1 MSPEERD
8 HLLFLEDILEAI
20 AKIERYTQGLSFET
34 FRENDM
40 AVDAVIRNFEVIGE
54 AVRHIPDNIKERY
67 PDVEWKEAAGF
78 RNILIHDYFGIDVE
92 AVWDTMKNNIP
103 TFKKHVIQPL
113 TSEQKVAP
121 ERFE

>member
-40 AVDAVIRNFEVIGE
+40 AVDAVIRIL
-54 AVRHIPDNIKERY
+54 RSSERRSDTF
-67 PDVEWKEAAGF
+67 PTTSK
-78 RNILIHDYFGIDVE
+78 RGIR
-92 AVWDTMKNNIP
+92 M
-103 TFKKHVIQPL
+103 
-113 TSEQKVAP
+113 
-121 ERFE
+121 

>member
-78 RNILIHDYFGIDVE
+78 RNILIYDYFGIDVE

>member
-1 MSPEERD
+1 MSPKGRN
-8 HLLFLEDILEAI
+8 HLVFLEDILEAI
-20 AKIERYTQGLSFET
+20 AKIERYTQGLSLET

-54 AVRHIPDNIKERY
+54 AVRHIPDDVKERY

-103 TFKKHVIQPL
+103 TFKKHVIQHL

-121 ERFE
+121 ERFD

>member
-103 TFKKHVIQPL
+103 AFKKHVIQPL

>member
-103 TFKKHVIQPL
+103 TFKKHVIQTL

-121 ERFE
+121 ETFE